1 MNGKTDDAGKLLLR
15 LLVGGLLLLHG
26 FHKII
31 SGPHEVAGM
40 LAAHGLPGFL
50 AWGVYLGEVL
60 GPVLVI
66 LGVYAR
72 IGGLLIAA
80 NMVVAILITRGLHVF
95 HLNEFGGL
103 GIELE
108 LFYLLSG
115 LSVVLL
121 GAGKF
126 SAGGAGGKWN

>member
-1 MNGKTDDAGKLLLR
+1 MNWKSDDAAKLLLR

-26 FHKII
+26 FHKIL
-31 SGPHEVAGM
+31 SGPHEVASM

-72 IGGLLIAA
+72 IGGLLIVA
-80 NMVVAILITRGLHVF
+80 NMLVALLVTRGLHVF
-95 HLNEFGGL
+95 QLNEYGGL

-108 LFYLLSG
+108 TFYLVGG
-115 LSVVLL
+115 LLIAML
-121 GAGKF
+121 GAGKYA
-126 SAGGAGGKWN
+126 AGGAGGKWN

>member
-1 MNGKTDDAGKLLLR
+1 MNWKSDDAAKLLLR

-26 FHKII
+26 FHKIL

-72 IGGLLIAA
+72 IGGLLIVA
-80 NMVVAILITRGLHVF
+80 NMLVALLVTRGAHVF
-95 HLNEFGGL
+95 QLNEYGGL

-108 LFYLLSG
+108 TFYLVSG
-115 LSVVLL
+115 LLVAML
-121 GAGKF
+121 GAGKYA
-126 SAGGAGGKWN
+126 AGGAGGKWN